1 MILDRYLIRE
11 IAVPFLLGLFGLTT
25 VFMINQFVRLADLF
39 VGRGVTLSGLAGL
52 LGVLLPPFMLITLP
66 VAIFLAG
73 IVAFSRLSADSE
85 FTALKASGISFL
97 RLMRPVLLVA
107 LLVGAMG
114 LGLGLGFEPWG
125 KGKLKHMAMQ
135 TLKEHSGLSIT
146 PGTFN
151 DVFGNVVVYADQ
163 ATSSGHLTG
172 IFISDERDPDRPL
185 LVTARAGDL
194 VQSPKQDF
202 LGFHLTGGEIFRPG
216 ETVQRVRFAEY
227 DVKLRINIDQV
238 ETFAD
243 TAAFKAELERR
254 KNAGESVG
262 RILQIWFD
270 YTKNTTFGV
279 ACFIFGLLG
288 PALGLHH
295 IRSGRMG
302 GFTMGVVLILVYYV
316 LLTVA
321 QALVMGEYL
330 SVPVGAWLPNGLF
343 MLGTLYVLARAQAEK
358 PILPRRRGRAS

>member
-1 MILDRYLIRE
+1 M
-11 IAVPFLLGLFGLTT
+11 P
-25 VFMINQFVRLADLF
+25 
-39 VGRGVTLSGLAGL
+39 S
-52 LGVLLPPFMLITLP
+52 
-66 VAIFLAG
+66 
-73 IVAFSRLSADSE
+73 
-85 FTALKASGISFL
+85 
-97 RLMRPVLLVA
+97 
-107 LLVGAMG
+107 
-114 LGLGLGFEPWG
+114 
-125 KGKLKHMAMQ
+125 
-135 TLKEHSGLSIT
+135 LKENAGLSIP

-172 IFISDERDPDRPL
+172 IFISDERNPDRPL

-216 ETVQRVRFAEY
+216 EKVQRVRFAEY
-227 DVKLRINIDQV
+227 DVKLRINIEQA
-238 ETFAD
+238 ETFHGP
-243 TAAFKAELERR
+243 AALKTELARR
-254 KNAGESVG
+254 KSAGEPVG
-262 RILQIWFD
+262 KILQIWFD
-270 YTKNTTFGV
+270 ATKNTTFGV

-302 GFTMGVVLILVYYV
+302 GFTLGVVLILVYYV

-330 SVPVGAWLPNGLF
+330 PVPVGAWLPNGLF
-343 MLGTLYVLARAQAEK
+343 MLGTLYVLSRAQAEK
-358 PILPRRRGRAS
+358 PIWPQGRKRAA